1 VTDDLAG
8 FWVHAVTVER
18 FTGDSAY
25 GSGYASAAVVTGFVD
40 DGARLIVGPNGEQV
54 TSSARVFFP
63 IGTAAIP
70 LQSRVTLPV
79 EFAERSSHVI
89 AVARRDGGGLPL
101 PEHLEVSLQ

>member
-1 VTDDLAG
+1 VTDDLGA
-8 FWVHAVTVER
+8 FWVHDVTVER
-18 FTGDSAY
+18 YSESAPT
-25 GSGYASAAVVTGFVD
+25 APATRHRHVAGFVD

-70 LQSRVTLPV
+70 LQSRVTLPA

>member
-1 VTDDLAG
+1 VTDGLAA
-8 FWVHAVTVER
+8 FWVHQVTVER
-18 FTGDSAY
+18 YSESDAY
-25 GSGYASAAVVTGFVD
+25 GPGYATPATVAGLVD

-70 LQSRVTLPV
+70 LQSRVILPAA
-79 EFAERSSHVI
+79 FAERASHVI